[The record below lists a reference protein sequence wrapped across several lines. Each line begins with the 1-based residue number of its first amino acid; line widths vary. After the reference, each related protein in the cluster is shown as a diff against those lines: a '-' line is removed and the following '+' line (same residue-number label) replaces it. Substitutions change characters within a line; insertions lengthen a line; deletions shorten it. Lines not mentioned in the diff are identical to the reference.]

1 MLTTKATE
9 QVSAFTTFAQTAHL
23 VVIPCPQVDHDV
35 LQAHKG
41 KVKLD
46 KALRIKLSGCLA
58 SFCELSETYPHL
70 VPEEEHD
77 RAGIVQFVHCVEI
90 RHF

>member
-1 MLTTKATE
+1 MLTVKAAE
-9 QVSAFTTFAQTAHL
+9 QVSAFTSFAQTAYL
-23 VVIPCPQVDHDV
+23 VVIPRPQVDHDV

-41 KVKLD
+41 KV
-46 KALRIKLSGCLA
+46 RIKLSGCLA
-58 SFCELSETYPHL
+58 SSCELSESHPHL
-70 VPEEEHD
+70 IPEEEHD